1 MRAGEVLKCPTKI
14 RKQLTPCSAIRR
26 DGHNCVPK
34 LPPGQAAK
42 QLTRTREFR
51 HRGPAFLL
59 DNDWQ
64 SRSSKSRLHVSV
76 VISRS
81 GAYSHRHRCR
91 HLSPGR
97 QTQLPPLLV
106 PIHPKSERVAFRQ
119 TTTPHRSQKRRVD
132 ATFSARPGM
141 SGQTTLGD
149 SHFRADCKLWT
160 TSSSELSV
168 VYSGATFPINSV
180 NFTIQL

>member
-64 SRSSKSRLHVSV
+64 SRSSKPRLHVSV

-97 QTQLPPLLV
+97 QTQLPPLLAPV
-106 PIHPKSERVAFRQ
+106 HPKSERVAFSSGQQPLTGHENGESMR
-119 TTTPHRSQKRRVD
+119 PL
-132 ATFSARPGM
+132 ALGPGM
-141 SGQTTLGD
+141 SGQTTIGD

-160 TSSSELSV
+160 ASSSELSD
-168 VYSGATFPINSV
+168 VYWEATFPI
-180 NFTIQL
+180 T

>member
-1 MRAGEVLKCPTKI
+1 MRAGELLKCPTKI

-64 SRSSKSRLHVSV
+64 SRSSKPRLHVSV

-106 PIHPKSERVAFRQ
+106 PVHPKSERVAFSSRANSPL
-119 TTTPHRSQKRRVD
+119 TGYENGESM
-132 ATFSARPGM
+132 RPGD
-141 SGQTTLGD
+141 SGEAERL
-149 SHFRADCKLWT
+149 FRREA
-160 TSSSELSV
+160 ERH
-168 VYSGATFPINSV
+168 SG
-180 NFTIQL
+180 